1 MLNPEES
8 QDEDD
13 NVVVTDDSKEE
24 PLGEAE
30 VLGRRREGGRSCG
43 GRWGGV
49 THSHPQ
55 DKSSDDEDNKGDKN
69 SESEEES
76 DGEESDEAERDGDV
90 DQGFREQLMAVLQA
104 GKALVSGSGPGP
116 SVCLGLSLPAC
127 DQAAH
132 GASVPKGGGDGEDDD
147 DDEELGD
154 EAMMALDENLASLF
168 AEQKLRIQ
176 ARREEK
182 NKLQKEKALRRD
194 FQIRV
199 RSLSPPAPA
208 PAPTP
213 RLAEPTRPAAGPGPD
228 RGAGDQAAREP
239 PGLGAARAAAAHH
252 PAQHAHQQRQAG
264 AGPAAQDGPHL
275 HVSTGLPGS
284 RGGSRISERAPVT
297 REL

>member
-104 GKALVSGSGPGP
+104 GKALVSGSARGPR
-116 SVCLGLSLPAC
+116 SVWVCLCP
-127 DQAAH
+127 
-132 GASVPKGGGDGEDDD
+132 
-147 DDEELGD
+147 
-154 EAMMALDENLASLF
+154 
-168 AEQKLRIQ
+168 
-176 ARREEK
+176 
-182 NKLQKEKALRRD
+182 
-194 FQIRV
+194 
-199 RSLSPPAPA
+199 
-208 PAPTP
+208 
-213 RLAEPTRPAAGPGPD
+213 
-228 RGAGDQAAREP
+228 
-239 PGLGAARAAAAHH
+239 
-252 PAQHAHQQRQAG
+252 
-264 AGPAAQDGPHL
+264 
-275 HVSTGLPGS
+275 
-284 RGGSRISERAPVT
+284 PVT
-297 REL
+297 RLLMGPLSLRAEGTVRTTTTRSWGTRP